1 MNESAGVRYFPTGSD
16 GRTDASPDG
25 MDLNAALA
33 AAHPEGV
40 PRPLL
45 GMIWAQTADGVIGRD
60 GGMPW
65 HLPEDLAHFKNTT
78 AGRPVIM
85 GRRTWESFPA
95 AYRPLPGRTNIV
107 VSSSETLAEEIAP
120 AGAVVVPT
128 LEQALDTARHSPGGS
143 EQIWIVGGA
152 RMYEAAAPVADAAV
166 VTVIDIAT
174 EGDTYAPHL
183 GPDWGFTAVSPA
195 AGWNT
200 AANGTSYR
208 IALWT
213 RDRDAAGGVTNQ
225 HGGATLP

>member
-1 MNESAGVRYFPTGSD
+1 MNDSAGVRYFATSAGEVF
-16 GRTDASPDG
+16 PDG
-25 MDLNAALA
+25 MDLKAALSA
-33 AAHPEGV
+33 AYPDGL
-40 PRPLL
+40 PQPLV
-45 GMIWAQTADGVIGRD
+45 GMIWAQTVDGVIGRD

-78 AGRPVIM
+78 AGHPVIM

-107 VSSSETLAEEIAP
+107 VSSSEALADEISP

-152 RMYEAAAPVADAAV
+152 QLYAAAEPLADAAV
-166 VTVIDIAT
+166 VTVIDTDTA
-174 EGDTYAPHL
+174 GDTYAPHL
-183 GPDWGFTAVSPA
+183 GTDWGFTAVSPA
-195 AGWNT
+195 DGWNT
-200 AANGTSYR
+200 GSNGTSYR

-213 RDRDAAGGVTNQ
+213 RVRDTDSGVTNH
-225 HGGATLP
+225 HGSAPLP